1 MIIQK
6 FTIDDVYENLEDY
19 NPIKKV
25 LIIFDDM
32 IADMEANEN
41 LSSIVTELFFKGQ
54 KTQHFTCFYIKI
66 LFRST

>member
-1 MIIQK
+1 M
-6 FTIDDVYENLEDY
+6 V
-19 NPIKKV
+19 
-25 LIIFDDM
+25 
-32 IADMEANEN
+32 ADMEANEN

>member
-1 MIIQK
+1 MMSIKIWKSIIQQ
-6 FTIDDVYENLEDY
+6 
-19 NPIKKV
+19 KKV
-25 LIIFDDM
+25 LIVFDDM

-41 LSSIVTELFFKGQ
+41 LSPIVTELFFKGQ